1 MLTPSR
7 TIVSSG
13 SSTSPFEFEVKSVVS
28 WEEIK
33 ENKIR
38 PNAQICASGVT
49 QTSDAS

>member
-1 MLTPSR
+1 MLTPSQ
-7 TIVSSG
+7 TVVSSG
-13 SSTSPFEFEVKSVVS
+13 SSTSPFEFEVKSVVI

-38 PNAQICASGVT
+38 PNTQIWAPGVT